1 MVSLMEGDTSGWDN
15 ETLSQ
20 WGGKHLMIKRDHLK
34 YHWYGD
40 TGTELLFDLELD
52 RRKMKDQMREAGYQD
67 VIEGFRKRR
76 DELGF

>member
-1 MVSLMEGDTSGWDN
+1 MVSLMEGDASGWDN

-20 WGGKHLMIKRDHLK
+20 WGGRYLMIKRDHLK

-40 TGTELLFDLELD
+40 TRTELLFDL
-52 RRKMKDQMREAGYQD
+52 KKDPQENKNRMNEEGYQAA
-67 VIEGFRKRR
+67 IEEFRKRR